1 MYCVYLLTNFY
12 DYDYDYD
19 YKKYIILI
27 ELMEIWI
34 RSVNYLINT
43 AMNEDKTMLTMR
55 IENV

>member
-27 ELMEIWI
+27 ELMEI
-34 RSVNYLINT
+34 
-43 AMNEDKTMLTMR
+43 
-55 IENV
+55 